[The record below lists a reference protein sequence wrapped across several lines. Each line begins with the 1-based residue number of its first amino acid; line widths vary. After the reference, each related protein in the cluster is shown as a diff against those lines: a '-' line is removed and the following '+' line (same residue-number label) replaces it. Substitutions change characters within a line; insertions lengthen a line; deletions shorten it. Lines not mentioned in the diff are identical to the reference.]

1 MGTYDRKQVILD
13 YANGRIT
20 AETAVGHSL
29 QHIDKLYEAQ
39 TAINTSH
46 RELRAKVNGLESELK
61 FLQAEVDRL
70 QKRQAET
77 DRLQTLENKLTALN
91 VTVYKMKDDVDHLQA
106 RLSNAG
112 AEDSSTS
119 SGQVPS
125 ARN

>member
-1 MGTYDRKQVILD
+1 MGTYNHKQIITD

-20 AETAVGHSL
+20 AEMAVGHSL

-46 RELRAKVNGLESELK
+46 RELRARVSGLESELK
-61 FLQAEVDRL
+61 SLRAEVDHL

-91 VTVYKMKDDVDHLQA
+91 VTVYKMKDYVDHLQA

-112 AEDSSTS
+112 EGDPSTS

>member
-1 MGTYDRKQVILD
+1 MGTYNHKQIITD

-20 AETAVGHSL
+20 AEMAVGHSL

-46 RELRAKVNGLESELK
+46 RELRARVSGLESELK
-61 FLQAEVDRL
+61 SLRAEVDHL

-112 AEDSSTS
+112 EGDPSTS

>member
-1 MGTYDRKQVILD
+1 MGTYNHKQIITD

-20 AETAVGHSL
+20 AEMAVGHSL

-39 TAINTSH
+39 TAANTGH
-46 RELRAKVNGLESELK
+46 RELQAKVNGLESELK
-61 FLQAEVDRL
+61 SLRAEVDRL
-70 QKRQAET
+70 QKRQVET

-91 VTVYKMKDDVDHLQA
+91 VTIYKMKDDIDHLQA
-106 RLSNAG
+106 HLSNASEG
-112 AEDSSTS
+112 DSSTS